1 MALKLIVD
9 IDRVKL
15 HVRGAV
21 EAFGGDNPQ
30 GNIDFFVNNVVQRI
44 TEDPTAV
51 EPHIHPECTHCHGF
65 AEPVQ
70 AERLDASA
78 FGLGLSGAEPRD
90 IELPAIRPTM
100 VHLSRSHRATMAGV
114 AETGHIQQVQ
124 WCTNKL
130 PEGDDTLTRIL
141 NLVTCPT
148 CAKAWGRAECEPEI
162 PPAAECLDEGMKGM

>member
-1 MALKLIVD
+1 MSKEQDTFGRHELHQQIYKLRAALA
-9 IDRVKL
+9 RV
-15 HVRGAV
+15 
-21 EAFGGDNPQ
+21 GD
-30 GNIDFFVNNVVQRI
+30 
-44 TEDPTAV
+44 
-51 EPHIHPECTHCHGF
+51 PHNALDAIPIIPECTHCHGF

-78 FGLGLSGAEPRD
+78 FGLGLLGAEPRD

-114 AETGHIQQVQ
+114 AETGHLQQVQ

-162 PPAAECLDEGMKGM
+162 PLATECLDERIKGM